1 MKRSA
6 DARLI
11 DKSLAASFHAS
22 TGDKGRAAKAST
34 AIPEPFAYNACLLLL
49 AAGASP
55 TESKIRAEAKK
66 LSQAQ
71 GRFYAEQHERQSERA
86 A

>member
-11 DKSLAASFHAS
+11 DEALSASFHAS
-22 TGDKGRAAKAST
+22 TGEKARAAKASL
-34 AIPEPFAYNACLLLL
+34 ALKEPFAYNACLLLL

-55 TESKIRAEAKK
+55 TESKIRAEAKR
-66 LSQAQ
+66 LNEAQ
-71 GRFYAEQHERQSERA
+71 ERFYIAQRSTTRA